1 MLRKLSA
8 ILMTLCLTVG
18 AMTPLAHAA
27 GGLRLVTSSQEAASQ
42 EVGFSGVSSN
52 CQSFQATFNL
62 SNSTAI
68 YDFMAND
75 VLDALPGIYTTY
87 KQEGSAVTV
96 YVTTKSGV
104 LTGDGSLTL
113 GTISAND
120 GTNFTV
126 EKASGVKVVGSDNS
140 ETIYTQVD
148 QGGSS
153 GGSSSGGSSSGGSSS
168 VGSSS
173 GGSSS
178 GGSTTTTRTI
188 TIQSSFGG
196 KVTASASQ
204 AAQGKVITL
213 TALPNSGYV
222 LKSLTVTTASGTSVP
237 VANQSSGKYTFTM
250 PAAAVTVKAVFAA
263 QETDPDFPFADVA
276 KGSWYYEGVRYAYE
290 NGLMSGTGEGT
301 FSPNLPT
308 GRGMLVTILYRLA
321 GSPAAGSASFTDV
334 AKGQWYADGVAWASA
349 NGVVSG
355 YPDGS
360 FRPNDTITREQM
372 AAILYQYA
380 RIQGKLDDS
389 RADLSIFSDL
399 DSLSAYAKEPMSWAV
414 AQGLFSG
421 VSADTLAPGGST
433 TRAQAAVILTAFSK
447 AQG

>member
-140 ETIYTQVD
+140 ETTYTQVD

-153 GGSSSGGSSSGGSSS
+153 GGSSSG
-168 VGSSS
+168 GSSS

-276 KGSWYYEGVRYAYE
+276 KG
-290 NGLMSGTGEGT
+290 
-301 FSPNLPT
+301 
-308 GRGMLVTILYRLA
+308 
-321 GSPAAGSASFTDV
+321 
-334 AKGQWYADGVAWASA
+334 QWYADGVAWASA

-372 AAILYQYA
+372 AAILY
-380 RIQGKLDDS
+380 
-389 RADLSIFSDL
+389 
-399 DSLSAYAKEPMSWAV
+399 
-414 AQGLFSG
+414 
-421 VSADTLAPGGST
+421 
-433 TRAQAAVILTAFSK
+433 
-447 AQG
+447 

>member
-42 EVGFSGVSSN
+42 EVGFYGVSSN

-75 VLDALPGIYTTY
+75 VMDALPGIYTTY

-153 GGSSSGGSSSGGSSS
+153 GGSSSG
-168 VGSSS
+168 GSSS

-301 FSPNLPT
+301 FSPDLPT

-321 GSPAAGSASFTDV
+321 GSPAAGSASFADV

>member
-1 MLRKLSA
+1 
-8 ILMTLCLTVG
+8 
-18 AMTPLAHAA
+18 MTPLAHAA

-104 LTGDGSLTL
+104 LTSDGSLTL
-113 GTISAND
+113 GTISANE

-140 ETIYTQVD
+140 ETTYTQVD

-153 GGSSSGGSSSGGSSS
+153 GGSSSG
-168 VGSSS
+168 GSSS

-263 QETDPDFPFADVA
+263 QETDPGFPFADVA

-301 FSPNLPT
+301 FSPDRPPS
-308 GRGMLVTILYRLA
+308 RGMLVTILYRLA

>member
-140 ETIYTQVD
+140 ETTYTQVD

-153 GGSSSGGSSSGGSSS
+153 GGSSSG
-168 VGSSS
+168 GSSS

-301 FSPNLPT
+301 FSPDLPT
-308 GRGMLVTILYRLA
+308 SRGMLVTILYRLA

-389 RADLSIFSDL
+389 RADLSLFSDL

>member
-87 KQEGSAVTV
+87 KQEGSAVTI

-140 ETIYTQVD
+140 ETTYTQVD

-153 GGSSSGGSSSGGSSS
+153 GGSSSGGSSSG
-168 VGSSS
+168 GSSS

-301 FSPNLPT
+301 FSPDLPT
-308 GRGMLVTILYRLA
+308 SRGMLVTILYRLA

>member
-18 AMTPLAHAA
+18 TMTPLAHAA

-96 YVTTKSGV
+96 
-104 LTGDGSLTL
+104 
-113 GTISAND
+113 
-120 GTNFTV
+120 
-126 EKASGVKVVGSDNS
+126 
-140 ETIYTQVD
+140 
-148 QGGSS
+148 
-153 GGSSSGGSSSGGSSS
+153 
-168 VGSSS
+168 
-173 GGSSS
+173 
-178 GGSTTTTRTI
+178 
-188 TIQSSFGG
+188 
-196 KVTASASQ
+196 
-204 AAQGKVITL
+204 
-213 TALPNSGYV
+213 
-222 LKSLTVTTASGTSVP
+222 
-237 VANQSSGKYTFTM
+237 
-250 PAAAVTVKAVFAA
+250 KAVFAA

-301 FSPNLPT
+301 SSPDLPT
-308 GRGMLVTILYRLA
+308 SRGMLVTILYRLA

-334 AKGQWYADGVAWASA
+334 VKGQWYADGVAWASA

-360 FRPNDTITREQM
+360 FRPNDTITRGQM

>member
-140 ETIYTQVD
+140 ETTYTQVD

-153 GGSSSGGSSSGGSSS
+153 GGSSSG
-168 VGSSS
+168 GSSS

-196 KVTASASQ
+196 KVTA
-204 AAQGKVITL
+204 
-213 TALPNSGYV
+213 
-222 LKSLTVTTASGTSVP
+222 
-237 VANQSSGKYTFTM
+237 
-250 PAAAVTVKAVFAA
+250 
-263 QETDPDFPFADVA
+263 
-276 KGSWYYEGVRYAYE
+276 
-290 NGLMSGTGEGT
+290 
-301 FSPNLPT
+301 
-308 GRGMLVTILYRLA
+308 
-321 GSPAAGSASFTDV
+321 SASFTDV

-360 FRPNDTITREQM
+360 FRPNDTITRGQM

-433 TRAQAAVILTAFSK
+433 TRAQAAVILMAFSK

>member
-104 LTGDGSLTL
+104 LTSDGSLTL

-140 ETIYTQVD
+140 ETTYTKVD

-153 GGSSSGGSSSGGSSS
+153 GGSSSG
-168 VGSSS
+168 GSSS

-301 FSPNLPT
+301 FSPDLPT
-308 GRGMLVTILYRLA
+308 SRGMLVTILYRLA

>member
-140 ETIYTQVD
+140 ETTYTQVD

-153 GGSSSGGSSSGGSSS
+153 GGSSSG
-168 VGSSS
+168 GSSS

-222 LKSLTVTTASGTSVP
+222 LKSPTVTTASGTSVP

-276 KGSWYYEGVRYAYE
+276 KG
-290 NGLMSGTGEGT
+290 
-301 FSPNLPT
+301 
-308 GRGMLVTILYRLA
+308 
-321 GSPAAGSASFTDV
+321 
-334 AKGQWYADGVAWASA
+334 QWYADGVAWASA

-372 AAILYQYA
+372 AAILY
-380 RIQGKLDDS
+380 
-389 RADLSIFSDL
+389 
-399 DSLSAYAKEPMSWAV
+399 
-414 AQGLFSG
+414 
-421 VSADTLAPGGST
+421 
-433 TRAQAAVILTAFSK
+433 
-447 AQG
+447 

>member
-42 EVGFSGVSSN
+42 EVGSSGVSSN

-104 LTGDGSLTL
+104 LTSDGSLTL

-126 EKASGVKVVGSDNS
+126 EKASGVKVVGADNS
-140 ETIYTQVD
+140 ETTYTQVD

-153 GGSSSGGSSSGGSSS
+153 GGSSSG
-168 VGSSS
+168 GSSS

-301 FSPNLPT
+301 FSPDLPT
-308 GRGMLVTILYRLA
+308 SRGMLVTILYRLA

>member
-140 ETIYTQVD
+140 ETTYTQVD

-153 GGSSSGGSSSGGSSS
+153 GGSSSG
-168 VGSSS
+168 GSSS

-237 VANQSSGKYTFTM
+237 VANQSSGKYTLTM

-301 FSPNLPT
+301 FSPDLPT

>member
-126 EKASGVKVVGSDNS
+126 EKASGVKVVGADNS
-140 ETIYTQVD
+140 ETTYNQVD

-153 GGSSSGGSSSGGSSS
+153 GGSSSG
-168 VGSSS
+168 GSSS

-301 FSPNLPT
+301 FSPDLPT
-308 GRGMLVTILYRLA
+308 SRGMLVTILYRLA

>member
-104 LTGDGSLTL
+104 LTSDGSLTL

-126 EKASGVKVVGSDNS
+126 EKA
-140 ETIYTQVD
+140 
-148 QGGSS
+148 
-153 GGSSSGGSSSGGSSS
+153 
-168 VGSSS
+168 
-173 GGSSS
+173 S

-301 FSPNLPT
+301 FSPDLPT
-308 GRGMLVTILYRLA
+308 SRGMLVTILYRLA

-334 AKGQWYADGVAWASA
+334 VKGQWYADGVAWASA

-360 FRPNDTITREQM
+360 FRPNDTITRGQM

-421 VSADTLAPGGST
+421 VFADTLAPGGST

>member
-140 ETIYTQVD
+140 ETTYTQVD

-153 GGSSSGGSSSGGSSS
+153 GGSSSG
-168 VGSSS
+168 GSSS

-276 KGSWYYEGVRYAYE
+276 KGSWYYEGVRCAYE

-301 FSPNLPT
+301 FSPDLPT

>member
-42 EVGFSGVSSN
+42 EVGFYGVSSN

-140 ETIYTQVD
+140 ETTYTQVD

-153 GGSSSGGSSSGGSSS
+153 GGSSSGGSSSGG
-168 VGSSS
+168 
-173 GGSSS
+173 
-178 GGSTTTTRTI
+178 
-188 TIQSSFGG
+188 SSFGG

-301 FSPNLPT
+301 FSPDLPT
-308 GRGMLVTILYRLA
+308 SRGMLVTILYRLA

-372 AAILYQYA
+372 AAILY
-380 RIQGKLDDS
+380 
-389 RADLSIFSDL
+389 
-399 DSLSAYAKEPMSWAV
+399 
-414 AQGLFSG
+414 
-421 VSADTLAPGGST
+421 
-433 TRAQAAVILTAFSK
+433 
-447 AQG
+447 

>member
-104 LTGDGSLTL
+104 LTSDGSLTL
-113 GTISAND
+113 GTISANE

-140 ETIYTQVD
+140 ETTYTQVD

-153 GGSSSGGSSSGGSSS
+153 GGSSSG
-168 VGSSS
+168 GSSS

-196 KVTASASQ
+196 KVTASTSQ

-263 QETDPDFPFADVA
+263 QETDPGFPFADVA

-301 FSPNLPT
+301 FSPDLPT
-308 GRGMLVTILYRLA
+308 SRGMLVTILYRLA

>member
-140 ETIYTQVD
+140 ETTYTQVD

-153 GGSSSGGSSSGGSSS
+153 GGSSSG
-168 VGSSS
+168 GSSS

-301 FSPNLPT
+301 FSPDLPT

-380 RIQGKLDDS
+380 RIPGKLDDS

-433 TRAQAAVILTAFSK
+433 TRAPAAVILPAYTKPQA
-447 AQG
+447 

>member
-140 ETIYTQVD
+140 ETTYTQVD

-153 GGSSSGGSSSGGSSS
+153 GGSSSG
-168 VGSSS
+168 GSSS

-222 LKSLTVTTASGTSVP
+222 LKSLTVTTASGISVP

-301 FSPNLPT
+301 FSPDLPT

-421 VSADTLAPGGST
+421 VSADTRLPVVPPPAPRRRS
-433 TRAQAAVILTAFSK
+433 F
-447 AQG
+447 

>member
-96 YVTTKSGV
+96 
-104 LTGDGSLTL
+104 
-113 GTISAND
+113 
-120 GTNFTV
+120 
-126 EKASGVKVVGSDNS
+126 
-140 ETIYTQVD
+140 
-148 QGGSS
+148 
-153 GGSSSGGSSSGGSSS
+153 
-168 VGSSS
+168 
-173 GGSSS
+173 
-178 GGSTTTTRTI
+178 
-188 TIQSSFGG
+188 
-196 KVTASASQ
+196 
-204 AAQGKVITL
+204 
-213 TALPNSGYV
+213 
-222 LKSLTVTTASGTSVP
+222 
-237 VANQSSGKYTFTM
+237 
-250 PAAAVTVKAVFAA
+250 KAVFAA

-301 FSPNLPT
+301 FSPDLPT

>member
-75 VLDALPGIYTTY
+75 VLDALPSIYTTY

-126 EKASGVKVVGSDNS
+126 EKASGVKVVGSDNP
-140 ETIYTQVD
+140 ETTYTQVD

-153 GGSSSGGSSSGGSSS
+153 GGSSSG
-168 VGSSS
+168 GSSS

-204 AAQGKVITL
+204 AAQGKVIIL

-222 LKSLTVTTASGTSVP
+222 LKSPTVTTASGTSVP

-276 KGSWYYEGVRYAYE
+276 KG
-290 NGLMSGTGEGT
+290 
-301 FSPNLPT
+301 
-308 GRGMLVTILYRLA
+308 
-321 GSPAAGSASFTDV
+321 
-334 AKGQWYADGVAWASA
+334 QWYADGVAWASA

-372 AAILYQYA
+372 AAILY
-380 RIQGKLDDS
+380 
-389 RADLSIFSDL
+389 
-399 DSLSAYAKEPMSWAV
+399 
-414 AQGLFSG
+414 
-421 VSADTLAPGGST
+421 
-433 TRAQAAVILTAFSK
+433 
-447 AQG
+447 

>member
-18 AMTPLAHAA
+18 TMTPLAHAA

-96 YVTTKSGV
+96 
-104 LTGDGSLTL
+104 
-113 GTISAND
+113 
-120 GTNFTV
+120 
-126 EKASGVKVVGSDNS
+126 
-140 ETIYTQVD
+140 
-148 QGGSS
+148 
-153 GGSSSGGSSSGGSSS
+153 
-168 VGSSS
+168 
-173 GGSSS
+173 
-178 GGSTTTTRTI
+178 
-188 TIQSSFGG
+188 
-196 KVTASASQ
+196 
-204 AAQGKVITL
+204 
-213 TALPNSGYV
+213 
-222 LKSLTVTTASGTSVP
+222 
-237 VANQSSGKYTFTM
+237 
-250 PAAAVTVKAVFAA
+250 KAVFAA

-290 NGLMSGTGEGT
+290 NGLMSGAGEGT
-301 FSPNLPT
+301 SSPDLPT
-308 GRGMLVTILYRLA
+308 SRGMLVTILYRLA

-334 AKGQWYADGVAWASA
+334 VKGQWYADGVAWASA

-360 FRPNDTITREQM
+360 FRPNDTITRGQM

>member
-1 MLRKLSA
+1 MLRKLFA

-104 LTGDGSLTL
+104 LTSDGSLTL
-113 GTISAND
+113 GTISANE

-140 ETIYTQVD
+140 ETTYTQVD

-153 GGSSSGGSSSGGSSS
+153 GGSSSG
-168 VGSSS
+168 GSSS

-263 QETDPDFPFADVA
+263 QETDPGFSFADVA

-301 FSPNLPT
+301 FSPDLPT
-308 GRGMLVTILYRLA
+308 SRGMLVTILYRLA

>member
-42 EVGFSGVSSN
+42 EVGFSGVSSD

-104 LTGDGSLTL
+104 LASDGSLTL

-140 ETIYTQVD
+140 ETTYTQVD

-153 GGSSSGGSSSGGSSS
+153 GGSSSG
-168 VGSSS
+168 GSSS

-301 FSPNLPT
+301 FSPDLPT
-308 GRGMLVTILYRLA
+308 SRGMLVTILYRLA

-334 AKGQWYADGVAWASA
+334 EKGQWYADGVAWASA

>member
-42 EVGFSGVSSN
+42 EVGFYGVSSN

-96 YVTTKSGV
+96 
-104 LTGDGSLTL
+104 
-113 GTISAND
+113 
-120 GTNFTV
+120 
-126 EKASGVKVVGSDNS
+126 
-140 ETIYTQVD
+140 
-148 QGGSS
+148 
-153 GGSSSGGSSSGGSSS
+153 
-168 VGSSS
+168 
-173 GGSSS
+173 
-178 GGSTTTTRTI
+178 
-188 TIQSSFGG
+188 
-196 KVTASASQ
+196 
-204 AAQGKVITL
+204 
-213 TALPNSGYV
+213 
-222 LKSLTVTTASGTSVP
+222 
-237 VANQSSGKYTFTM
+237 
-250 PAAAVTVKAVFAA
+250 KAVFAA
-263 QETDPDFPFADVA
+263 QETDPDFPFA
-276 KGSWYYEGVRYAYE
+276 
-290 NGLMSGTGEGT
+290 
-301 FSPNLPT
+301 
-308 GRGMLVTILYRLA
+308 
-321 GSPAAGSASFTDV
+321 DV

>member
-1 MLRKLSA
+1 
-8 ILMTLCLTVG
+8 MTLCLTVG

-104 LTGDGSLTL
+104 LTSDGSLTL
-113 GTISAND
+113 GTISANE

-140 ETIYTQVD
+140 ETTYTQVD

-153 GGSSSGGSSSGGSSS
+153 GGSSSG
-168 VGSSS
+168 GSSS

-263 QETDPDFPFADVA
+263 QETDPGFPFADVA

-301 FSPNLPT
+301 FSPDLPT
-308 GRGMLVTILYRLA
+308 SRGMLVTILYRLA

>member
-42 EVGFSGVSSN
+42 EVGISGVSSN

-104 LTGDGSLTL
+104 LTSDGSLTL

-126 EKASGVKVVGSDNS
+126 EKA
-140 ETIYTQVD
+140 
-148 QGGSS
+148 
-153 GGSSSGGSSSGGSSS
+153 
-168 VGSSS
+168 
-173 GGSSS
+173 S

-301 FSPNLPT
+301 FSPDLPT
-308 GRGMLVTILYRLA
+308 SRGMLVTILYRLA

-334 AKGQWYADGVAWASA
+334 AKGRWYADGVSWASA

-360 FRPNDTITREQM
+360 FRPNDTITRGQM

>member
-1 MLRKLSA
+1 
-8 ILMTLCLTVG
+8 
-18 AMTPLAHAA
+18 MTPLAHAA

-104 LTGDGSLTL
+104 LTSDGSLTL
-113 GTISAND
+113 GTISANE

-140 ETIYTQVD
+140 ETTYTQVD

-153 GGSSSGGSSSGGSSS
+153 GGSSSG
-168 VGSSS
+168 GSSS

-263 QETDPDFPFADVA
+263 QETDPGFPFADVA

-301 FSPNLPT
+301 FSPDLPT
-308 GRGMLVTILYRLA
+308 SRGMLVTILYRLA

-433 TRAQAAVILTAFSK
+433 TRAQAAVILPAFSK

>member
-52 CQSFQATFNL
+52 CQSFQATFNR

-104 LTGDGSLTL
+104 LTSDGSLTL
-113 GTISAND
+113 GTISANE

-140 ETIYTQVD
+140 ETTYTQVD

-153 GGSSSGGSSSGGSSS
+153 GGSSSG
-168 VGSSS
+168 GSSS

-263 QETDPDFPFADVA
+263 QETDPGFPFADVA

-301 FSPNLPT
+301 FSPDLPT
-308 GRGMLVTILYRLA
+308 SRGMLVTILYRLA

>member
-1 MLRKLSA
+1 
-8 ILMTLCLTVG
+8 
-18 AMTPLAHAA
+18 MTPLAHAA

-104 LTGDGSLTL
+104 LTSDGSLTL
-113 GTISAND
+113 GTISANE

-140 ETIYTQVD
+140 ETTYTQVD

-153 GGSSSGGSSSGGSSS
+153 GGSSSG
-168 VGSSS
+168 GSSS

-263 QETDPDFPFADVA
+263 QETDPGFPFADVA

-301 FSPNLPT
+301 FSPDRPT
-308 GRGMLVTILYRLA
+308 SRGMLVTILYRLA

>member
-8 ILMTLCLTVG
+8 MLMTLCLTVG

-62 SNSTAI
+62 SGSSTT
-68 YDFMAND
+68 YDFAVD
-75 VLDALPGIYTTY
+75 SVLDALPGIYTAY

-140 ETIYTQVD
+140 ETTYTQVD

-153 GGSSSGGSSSGGSSS
+153 GGSSSGG
-168 VGSSS
+168 
-173 GGSSS
+173 
-178 GGSTTTTRTI
+178 TTATTRTI

-204 AAQGKVITL
+204 AAQGKGITL

-263 QETDPDFPFADVA
+263 QETAPDFPFADVA

-301 FSPNLPT
+301 FSPDLPT
-308 GRGMLVTILYRLA
+308 SRGMLVTILYRLA

-389 RADLSIFSDL
+389 RADLSIFADL

>member
-104 LTGDGSLTL
+104 LTSDGSLTL

-126 EKASGVKVVGSDNS
+126 EKASGVKVVGADNS
-140 ETIYTQVD
+140 ETTYTQVD

-153 GGSSSGGSSSGGSSS
+153 GGSSSG
-168 VGSSS
+168 GSSS

-301 FSPNLPT
+301 FSPDLPT
-308 GRGMLVTILYRLA
+308 SRVMLVTILYRLA

>member
-1 MLRKLSA
+1 MNMLRKLSA

-104 LTGDGSLTL
+104 LTSDGSLTL

-140 ETIYTQVD
+140 ETTYTQVD

-153 GGSSSGGSSSGGSSS
+153 GGSSSG
-168 VGSSS
+168 GSSS

-276 KGSWYYEGVRYAYE
+276 KGSWYYEGVHYAYE

-301 FSPNLPT
+301 FSPDLPT
-308 GRGMLVTILYRLA
+308 SRGML
-321 GSPAAGSASFTDV
+321 
-334 AKGQWYADGVAWASA
+334 
-349 NGVVSG
+349 
-355 YPDGS
+355 
-360 FRPNDTITREQM
+360 

>member
-104 LTGDGSLTL
+104 LTSDGSLTL

-140 ETIYTQVD
+140 ETTYTQVD

-153 GGSSSGGSSSGGSSS
+153 GGSSSG
-168 VGSSS
+168 GSSS

-301 FSPNLPT
+301 FSPDLPT
-308 GRGMLVTILYRLA
+308 SRGMLVTILYRLA

-414 AQGLFSG
+414 AQGLFNG

>member
-62 SNSTAI
+62 SGFSTT
-68 YDFMAND
+68 YDFAVD
-75 VLDALPGIYTTY
+75 SVLGALPGIYTAY

-140 ETIYTQVD
+140 ETTYTQVD

-153 GGSSSGGSSSGGSSS
+153 GGSSSGG
-168 VGSSS
+168 
-173 GGSSS
+173 
-178 GGSTTTTRTI
+178 TTATTRTI

-204 AAQGKVITL
+204 AAQGKGITL

-250 PAAAVTVKAVFAA
+250 PAAAVTVKTVFAA
-263 QETDPDFPFADVA
+263 QETAPDFPFADVA

-301 FSPNLPT
+301 FSPDLPT
-308 GRGMLVTILYRLA
+308 SRGMLVTILYRLA

-389 RADLSIFSDL
+389 RADLSIFADL

-447 AQG
+447 ALG

>member
-168 VGSSS
+168 
-173 GGSSS
+173 
-178 GGSTTTTRTI
+178 GGSTTTTRII

-263 QETDPDFPFADVA
+263 QDTDPDFPFADVA

-301 FSPNLPT
+301 FSPDLPT

>member
-1 MLRKLSA
+1 
-8 ILMTLCLTVG
+8 
-18 AMTPLAHAA
+18 MTPLAHAA

-104 LTGDGSLTL
+104 LTSDGSLTL
-113 GTISAND
+113 GTISANE

-140 ETIYTQVD
+140 ETTYTQVD

-153 GGSSSGGSSSGGSSS
+153 GGSSSG
-168 VGSSS
+168 GSSS

-263 QETDPDFPFADVA
+263 QETDPGFPFADVA

-301 FSPNLPT
+301 FSPDLPT
-308 GRGMLVTILYRLA
+308 SRGMLVTILYRLA

-433 TRAQAAVILTAFSK
+433 TRAQAAVILTSFSK

>member
-42 EVGFSGVSSN
+42 EVGFYGVSSN

-153 GGSSSGGSSSGGSSS
+153 GGSSSG
-168 VGSSS
+168 GSSS

-301 FSPNLPT
+301 FSPDLPT

-349 NGVVSG
+349 NSVVSG

>member
-104 LTGDGSLTL
+104 LTSDGSLTL

-140 ETIYTQVD
+140 ETTYTQVD

-153 GGSSSGGSSSGGSSS
+153 G
-168 VGSSS
+168 GSSS

-263 QETDPDFPFADVA
+263 QKTDPDFPFADVA

-290 NGLMSGTGEGT
+290 NGLMNGTGEGT
-301 FSPNLPT
+301 FSPDLPT
-308 GRGMLVTILYRLA
+308 SRGMLVTILYRLA

-334 AKGQWYADGVAWASA
+334 AQGQWYADGVAWASA